1 MSADP
6 VRRRTR
12 FLVLTLLAIEPGHG
26 YEIAKRLENISG
38 GLLRAS
44 TSSIYSL
51 LRELKEEGLVEEDS
65 IVEQGRLRKI
75 YRLTRKGAR
84 ELLDELEAFTA
95 ITSKIIQLAGQARHS
110 LEKLAEG
117 AREPC
122 PPPGLI
128 EGLKKLRQAVDSYIE
143 ELEKR
148 ARRCRANQ

>member
-1 MSADP
+1 MSVDP

-26 YEIAKRLENISG
+26 YEIVKRLESVSG

-75 YRLTRKGAR
+75 YRLTRRGAR
-84 ELLDELEAFTA
+84 ELLEELEAFTA
-95 ITSKIIQLAGQARHS
+95 VTGKILQLAGQARHS

-117 AREPC
+117 ARESC
-122 PPPGLI
+122 PPQDLI
-128 EGLKKLRQAVDSYIE
+128 ESLKRLRQAVSSYIE
-143 ELEKR
+143 ELERR
-148 ARRCRANQ
+148 AKQCKAEK